1 MGVPFLP
8 RRQKRA
14 GCHGYEAAGGKPKGR
29 LGRVSLL
36 LLVAVLS
43 FTPSGLMVSR
53 TLVSRMLVQP
63 QASRGPAP
71 GVSPELTPAAEP
83 LPAALSE
90 AGPPH
95 ASERVALPKLRIGP
109 ATINVAMATD
119 EDQPIGLLAV
129 LNSTLSHCTSP
140 GLRFHL
146 IVPAGQ
152 RKPLRLALESLFGQA
167 SFRMYSLDAGGVR
180 SKIQHH
186 LKRREKDPV
195 YVSPFRFAVAYL
207 PQLLPA
213 VKRALWLHTD
223 VLVQADVAPLYRTPL
238 RGAPVAAVEDCAHTV
253 RDALNAS
260 HVAVAGLKAHAC
272 LFNSGVMVVD
282 LVQWALLD
290 IASRVEYWMD
300 INLRTATLYAPHAP
314 FPPLFLALH
323 PLYARLP
330 PASNVAGLGRRRL
343 SESELGF
350 WRDFWARRGR
360 QYQPSVAAPHLVLF
374 ETPSPGGAAVLHYS
388 GKFKPWLGGGGGGKQ
403 GVAECEAPGGARQPC
418 KELWEPYAARA
429 LQTLT
434 WRQPTAAGAAARAAA
449 AAVAEAGTDRA
460 DVAPLA
466 PLPQEM
472 RAEVARGFMYVAV
485 VSDAEEAPYGV
496 FGMINSSLVHCTS
509 PKRLHFM
516 VVAARPELLSRQLGR
531 AFPDASI
538 SVLSA
543 PYERLARLEARLA
556 PLGVRTPPL
565 QMPLLWLPYV
575 LPAEVGRTLLLS
587 ADTLVLTD
595 LAEVW
600 GVALGG
606 KVAAVVEDCS
616 VLFEVYFNYRHAL
629 FKGHSRSACAFDAA
643 SLLLDLRQWRKEEMG
658 VKLLELVGLSRRTE
672 GLYAQPSYAADT
684 QVAAV
689 APAAPCV
696 RLASAL
702 RPLLRFSQSS
712 PPVCRCR
719 CCWRSAGARS
729 NCLADGLP
737 AGWGAS
743 AGLTAR

>member
-1 MGVPFLP
+1 MAFPLLS

-14 GCHGYEAAGGKPKGR
+14 NCRGYEATGGKPKSH
-29 LGRVSLL
+29 LGQFGL
-36 LLVAVLS
+36 LLVAAAQSLM
-43 FTPSGLMVSR
+43 PSGL
-53 TLVSRMLVQP
+53 LVSRMLVSRVRVQP
-63 QASRGPAP
+63 KASRGPAP
-71 GVSPELTPAAEP
+71 GVSPEPIPTAELPPAAV
-83 LPAALSE
+83 SE
-90 AGPPH
+90 AGEPH
-95 ASERVALPKLRIGP
+95 ASERVAFPQLQIAP

-129 LNSTLSHCTSP
+129 INSTLSHGTSP
-140 GLRFHL
+140 DFRFHL
-146 IVPAGQ
+146 IVPVGQ
-152 RKPLRLALESLFGQA
+152 RKSLRLALVSLFGQA

-186 LKRREKDPV
+186 LKRRDKDPV

-213 VKRALWLHTD
+213 IKRALWLHTD

-238 RGAPVAAVEDCAHTV
+238 RGAPMAAVEDCSHTV

-290 IASRVEYWMD
+290 ISSRVEYWMD

-314 FPPLFLALH
+314 FPPLFLALL

-350 WRDFWARRGR
+350 WREFWARRGR
-360 QYQPSVAAPHLVLF
+360 QYRPSVVAPHLVLI
-374 ETPSPGGAAVLHYS
+374 ETPSPGGTAVLHYS
-388 GKFKPWLGGGGGGKQ
+388 GKFKPWLGGSSDGKQ

-418 KELWEPYAARA
+418 EELWEPYAARA
-429 LQTLT
+429 LRTLT
-434 WRQPTAAGAAARAAA
+434 WRQPTVAGAAARAAA
-449 AAVAEAGTDRA
+449 AAAAEAGTDTA

-466 PLPQEM
+466 PLPQET
-472 RAEVARGFMYVAV
+472 REEVARGLIHVTV
-485 VSDAEEAPYGV
+485 VSDAEAPYGV
-496 FGMINSSLVHCTS
+496 FGVINSSLVHCTS
-509 PKRLHFM
+509 PERLHFM

-531 AFPDASI
+531 AFPAASI
-538 SVLSA
+538 SVLGA
-543 PYERLARLEARLA
+543 PYERLERLEARLA

-565 QMPLLWLPYV
+565 QMPLLWLPHV

-600 GVALGG
+600 GVALGS
-606 KVAAVVEDCS
+606 KVAAVAEDCS
-616 VLFEVYFNYRHAL
+616 VLFEAYFNYRHAL
-629 FKGHSRSACAFDAA
+629 FKGHARSACAFDAA

-658 VKLLELVGLSRRTE
+658 AKLLELVGLNRRTE

-684 QVAAV
+684 QVSLSH
-689 APAAPCV
+689 PPYPMFT
-696 RLASAL
+696 L
-702 RPLLRFSQSS
+702 S
-712 PPVCRCR
+712 PELPSPCRCR
-719 CCWRSAGARS
+719 CCWRSAGAH
-729 NCLADGLP
+729 
-737 AGWGAS
+737 
-743 AGLTAR
+743 

>member
-1 MGVPFLP
+1 
-8 RRQKRA
+8 
-14 GCHGYEAAGGKPKGR
+14 
-29 LGRVSLL
+29 
-36 LLVAVLS
+36 
-43 FTPSGLMVSR
+43 
-53 TLVSRMLVQP
+53 
-63 QASRGPAP
+63 
-71 GVSPELTPAAEP
+71 
-83 LPAALSE
+83 
-90 AGPPH
+90 
-95 ASERVALPKLRIGP
+95 
-109 ATINVAMATD
+109 
-119 EDQPIGLLAV
+119 
-129 LNSTLSHCTSP
+129 
-140 GLRFHL
+140 
-146 IVPAGQ
+146 
-152 RKPLRLALESLFGQA
+152 
-167 SFRMYSLDAGGVR
+167 
-180 SKIQHH
+180 
-186 LKRREKDPV
+186 
-195 YVSPFRFAVAYL
+195 
-207 PQLLPA
+207 
-213 VKRALWLHTD
+213 
-223 VLVQADVAPLYRTPL
+223 
-238 RGAPVAAVEDCAHTV
+238 
-253 RDALNAS
+253 
-260 HVAVAGLKAHAC
+260 
-272 LFNSGVMVVD
+272 
-282 LVQWALLD
+282 
-290 IASRVEYWMD
+290 
-300 INLRTATLYAPHAP
+300 
-314 FPPLFLALH
+314 
-323 PLYARLP
+323 
-330 PASNVAGLGRRRL
+330 
-343 SESELGF
+343 
-350 WRDFWARRGR
+350 
-360 QYQPSVAAPHLVLF
+360 
-374 ETPSPGGAAVLHYS
+374 
-388 GKFKPWLGGGGGGKQ
+388 
-403 GVAECEAPGGARQPC
+403 
-418 KELWEPYAARA
+418 
-429 LQTLT
+429 
-434 WRQPTAAGAAARAAA
+434 
-449 AAVAEAGTDRA
+449 
-460 DVAPLA
+460 
-466 PLPQEM
+466 
-472 RAEVARGFMYVAV
+472 
-485 VSDAEEAPYGV
+485 
-496 FGMINSSLVHCTS
+496 
-509 PKRLHFM
+509 M

-658 VKLLELVGLSRRTE
+658 MKLLELVGLSRRTE